1 MPDHWEVVT
10 MTAAGVAA
18 QTPAVREAVAA
29 QRDASIAWPRRPGSR
44 PDAGA
49 GGPWQ
54 GGSAPA
60 PTNAPPV
67 AGVEL
72 GRRPYN
78 RLGSPDCAPL
88 GAAYRPLT

>member
-49 GGPWQ
+49 GGP
-54 GGSAPA
+54 
-60 PTNAPPV
+60 
-67 AGVEL
+67 
-72 GRRPYN
+72 
-78 RLGSPDCAPL
+78 
-88 GAAYRPLT
+88 